1 MKFSFRKIWLW
12 PLLFFIFE
20 YINFNRLIKHESVMI
35 SGYLYFPAPGLLLGP
50 GPALALNLY
59 LPVLAPDLYLTTLA
73 PNLRLPA
80 LAPDLYL
87 LALASNL
94 LFISS
99 GQHFTNTTTATCT
112 TTTITITTTTTTDTT
127 TSTTRD
133 NNNKRYLCRNQKM
146 FDEKVKFFFS
156 KFVSVKKLAAGY
168 FWNKFR

>member
-1 MKFSFRKIWLW
+1 
-12 PLLFFIFE
+12 
-20 YINFNRLIKHESVMI
+20 MI

-50 GPALALNLY
+50 GLALALNLY

-80 LAPDLYL
+80 LAPDLHL

-156 KFVSVKKLAAGY
+156 KFVSVKKLAAGC
-168 FWNKFR
+168 F

>member
-1 MKFSFRKIWLW
+1 
-12 PLLFFIFE
+12 
-20 YINFNRLIKHESVMI
+20 MI

-59 LPVLAPDLYLTTLA
+59 LPGLAPDLYLTTLA

-94 LFISS
+94 LFTSS

-156 KFVSVKKLAAGY
+156 KFVSVKKLAAGC
-168 FWNKFR
+168 F